1 MQCMRSPP
9 KTSDTTDVAR
19 ALDLLDVLV
28 ATKKLEV
35 DDSFDENA
43 CAKKLATC
51 LDDAERIAEI
61 LVDASGVVELYATQ
75 DEIERALSGE

>member
-9 KTSDTTDVAR
+9 KTSDTDVAR

>member
-1 MQCMRSPP
+1 MTPGDSGAEI
-9 KTSDTTDVAR
+9 AR

-61 LVDASGVVELYATQ
+61 LVDASGVVELYASE
-75 DEIERALSGE
+75 DDIEKALARE

>member
-9 KTSDTTDVAR
+9 KTSDAEIAR
-19 ALDLLDVLV
+19 ALDMLDVLV